1 MKDVITT
8 NRRRGRSLPLVV
20 LLVMLAWACD
30 SGRLPTSL
38 SPTPAPT
45 PAPTE
50 PTPTPT
56 PAPPPVV
63 VGNRITLPAPAVP
76 PSSATD
82 PLIGRYT
89 LEVVVAACEEAV
101 PEQARRRIYTADI
114 HQFRDYY
121 AAKLYDATFLRDG
134 TLVSYDCVDS
144 RLETGGVC
152 HQFIVKR
159 DGDATVSVIMTPED
173 EFPANEGR
181 GSEIWEF
188 DSGHLIQLWGYGTG
202 SIDQGR
208 IVVSGIGGVW
218 YGNGLPASDFSACG
232 PGDIAWT
239 FTRR

>member
-38 SPTPAPT
+38 SPTPEPTPAPT
-45 PAPTE
+45 PAPTA
-50 PTPTPT
+50 PTPT
-56 PAPPPVV
+56 PAQPPVAAEN
-63 VGNRITLPAPAVP
+63 GITLPAPAVP

-82 PLIGRYT
+82 PLVGRYT

-101 PEQARRRIYTADI
+101 PEHARRRIYTADV

-134 TLVSYDCVDS
+134 TRVGYGCVDS

-159 DGDATVSVIMTPED
+159 DGEATVSVIMTPED
-173 EFPANEGR
+173 EWR
-181 GSEIWEF
+181 GSEIWEVQ
-188 DSGHLIQLWGYGTG
+188 DGHLIQLYGYGTG

-208 IVVSGIGGVW
+208 IVVSGSGGVW
-218 YGNGLPASDFSACG
+218 YGNGIPASDFSGCG

>member
-20 LLVMLAWACD
+20 VLVMLAWACD

-38 SPTPAPT
+38 SPTPTPTAPTGTPT
-45 PAPTE
+45 PAPTA
-50 PTPTPT
+50 PTGTPTPV
-56 PAPPPVV
+56 P
-63 VGNRITLPAPAVP
+63 VGNRITLPAPTVP

-82 PLIGRYT
+82 PLVGRYT

-101 PEQARRRIYTADI
+101 PDEARRRIYTADI

-134 TLVSYDCVDS
+134 TSVSYGCVDS

-152 HQFIVKR
+152 HQFIMKR
-159 DGDATVSVIMTPED
+159 DGGATVSVIMAPED
-173 EFPANEGR
+173 EWR
-181 GSEIWEF
+181 GSEVWEV
-188 DSGHLIQLWGYGTG
+188 DGGRLIALWGNGTG

-208 IVVSGIGGVW
+208 IVLSGSGGLW
-218 YGNGLPASDFSACG
+218 YGNGLPASDYSGCG

>member
-20 LLVMLAWACD
+20 VLVMLAWACD

-38 SPTPAPT
+38 SPTPTPTAPT
-45 PAPTE
+45 G
-50 PTPTPT
+50 TPTPV
-56 PAPPPVV
+56 P
-63 VGNRITLPAPAVP
+63 VGNRITLPAPTVP

-82 PLIGRYT
+82 PLVGRYT

-101 PEQARRRIYTADI
+101 PDEARRRIYTADI

-134 TLVSYDCVDS
+134 TSVSYGCVDS

-152 HQFIVKR
+152 HQFIMKR
-159 DGDATVSVIMTPED
+159 DGGATVSVIMAPED
-173 EFPANEGR
+173 EWR
-181 GSEIWEF
+181 GSEVSEV
-188 DSGHLIQLWGYGTG
+188 DGGRLIALWGNGTG

-208 IVVSGIGGVW
+208 IVLSGSGGLW
-218 YGNGLPASDFSACG
+218 YGNGLPASDYSGCG